1 MLKSIIFGMLLL
13 FSFVVNAQENTAY
26 TQRVLENTEIDI
38 LFSYYDQ
45 DGNNAAVTGGEG
57 TEKLTDAASSIVVR
71 LPLNNDDII
80 TIDTGISAYSSA
92 SSSNVNPL
100 DGNAN
105 KEVSPF
111 NASSGASQSDEL
123 IHFKG
128 SYEHSS
134 KDRNSRIGA
143 NIYAA
148 REFDYFSL
156 GFGANYAY
164 LFNEKN
170 TEVSVSGQVFLD
182 TWKAEYPIEL
192 RDGFFDNRVTGS
204 GTYSPLFNEFSNLNR
219 NSYSLSLS
227 VSQILGSKVQGSL
240 FVDVI
245 QQNGLLSTPFQRMYF
260 GDRDNFF
267 IDDFQLADAVERLPD
282 SRFKF
287 PVGGRLNYYVNEV
300 FVLRSY
306 YRFYTDNWG
315 VTSHTASVEI
325 PIKLNDVF
333 TVYPSYRFYNQTK
346 ADYFY
351 KKESAVSSLAYYT
364 SDYDLSNFNAHQYGA
379 GLRYKDIFAKL
390 SVLGFGLKT
399 LDVKGIIYNRSTGLD
414 SFIVSLGTTFVYT
427 K

>member
-1 MLKSIIFGMLLL
+1 MLKNTFFVLLLL
-13 FSFVVNAQENTAY
+13 FSFVVYAQENTAY
-26 TQRVLENTEIDI
+26 TQRVLESTEIDV

-45 DGNNAAVTGGEG
+45 DGKNAAVTGGEG

-71 LPLNNDDII
+71 MPLNRDDII
-80 TIDTGISAYSSA
+80 TIDAGISAYTSA

-100 DGNAN
+100 DGDVN

-111 NASSGASQSDEL
+111 NATSGASQSDEL
-123 IHFKG
+123 VHFKG

-143 NIYAA
+143 TIYAA

-170 TEVSVSGQVFLD
+170 TEISVSGQVFLD

-192 RDGFFDNRVTGS
+192 RDGFFDSRVTGS
-204 GTYSPLFNEFSNLNR
+204 GTYTPLFTQFSKLNR
-219 NSYSLSLS
+219 NSYAISVGISQVLST
-227 VSQILGSKVQGSL
+227 KVQGSL

-245 QQNGLLSTPFQRMYF
+245 QQNGLLSTPFQRVYF
-260 GDRDNFF
+260 SDRDDFF

-282 SRFKF
+282 SRFKL
-287 PVGGRLNYYVNEV
+287 PIGGRLNYYAHDV

-306 YRFYTDNWG
+306 YRFYTDDWG
-315 VTSHTASVEI
+315 VTSHTASLEI
-325 PIKLNDVF
+325 PIKLNDVL
-333 TVYPSYRFYNQTK
+333 TLYPSYRFYNQSKT
-346 ADYFY
+346 DYFY
-351 KKESAVSSLAYYT
+351 EKENAISSLAYYT
-364 SDYDLSNFNAHQYGA
+364 SDYDLSSFNSHQYGA

-390 SVLGFGLKT
+390 SILGFGLKA
-399 LDVKGIIYNRSTGLD
+399 LDVKGILYSRSTGLD
-414 SFIVSLGTTFVYT
+414 SFIVSLGTTFISGN
-427 K
+427 